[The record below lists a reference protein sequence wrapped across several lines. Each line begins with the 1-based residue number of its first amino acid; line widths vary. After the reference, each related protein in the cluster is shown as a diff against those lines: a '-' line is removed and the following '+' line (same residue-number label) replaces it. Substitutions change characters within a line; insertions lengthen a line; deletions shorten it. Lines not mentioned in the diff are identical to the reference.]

1 MVNIS
6 GTKIS
11 MTRGDTL
18 VVQIIM
24 TRSGEPYTPAEGD
37 VLRFALKHDILQC
50 TPIIKKTIPNSNC
63 LLQLDPNDTKNLTF
77 GDYVYDIELTMAD
90 GSVDTF
96 INNATLRLLPEVC

>member
-63 LLQLDPNDTKNLTF
+63 ILHLVPNDTKNLKF
-77 GDYVYDIELTMAD
+77 SEYVYEIKMTIKEK
-90 GSVDTF
+90 
-96 INNATLRLLPEVC
+96 